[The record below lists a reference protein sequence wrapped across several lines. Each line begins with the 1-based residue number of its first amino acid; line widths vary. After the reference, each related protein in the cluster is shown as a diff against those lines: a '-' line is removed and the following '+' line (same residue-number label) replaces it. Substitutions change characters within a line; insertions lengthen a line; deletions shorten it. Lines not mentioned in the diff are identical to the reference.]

1 MGRYNLFEGYGIEIE
16 YMIVDRDTL
25 KVRPVADKLLEK
37 LAGELVNE
45 VFIDGIGYS
54 NELVKHVIEIKTEGP
69 QKYKDMADNFS
80 NAVDRINGI
89 LAEMNCMI
97 MPTAMHPTMNPL
109 TETELWQDEN
119 AEIYEAY
126 DRIFNCKGHG
136 WSNLQSV
143 HINMPFNGDD
153 QFEKL
158 HAAIRCVLPII
169 PALCASSPMVE
180 GTQTGLADNRLDFYR
195 NNQRSVPF
203 VAGNVIPERV
213 FSEAEYNE
221 KIFDEL
227 AKAIAPHDPE
237 EILEPIWLNSRGAIA
252 RFDRGAVEIR
262 LVDVQECPQAD
273 IAVVKLISETVRH
286 LSLTGDLEKM
296 KKIDEAEMYTILLSC
311 IREGENALVSHK
323 DLLDIYGMPEA
334 KAVELWRA
342 MFLRTGMDADKQYA
356 PALLNIFS
364 HGTLSTRIKEALI
377 SRSIEAVYAELCG
390 CLKENELF
398 NG

>member
-1 MGRYNLFEGYGIEIE
+1 
-16 YMIVDRDTL
+16 
-25 KVRPVADKLLEK
+25 
-37 LAGELVNE
+37 
-45 VFIDGIGYS
+45 
-54 NELVKHVIEIKTEGP
+54 
-69 QKYKDMADNFS
+69 
-80 NAVDRINGI
+80 
-89 LAEMNCMI
+89 
-97 MPTAMHPTMNPL
+97 
-109 TETELWQDEN
+109 
-119 AEIYEAY
+119 
-126 DRIFNCKGHG
+126 
-136 WSNLQSV
+136 
-143 HINMPFNGDD
+143 
-153 QFEKL
+153 
-158 HAAIRCVLPII
+158 
-169 PALCASSPMVE
+169 
-180 GTQTGLADNRLDFYR
+180 
-195 NNQRSVPF
+195 
-203 VAGNVIPERV
+203 
-213 FSEAEYNE
+213 
-221 KIFDEL
+221 
-227 AKAIAPHDPE
+227 
-237 EILEPIWLNSRGAIA
+237 
-252 RFDRGAVEIR
+252 VEIR

-311 IREGENALVSHK
+311 IRGGENALVSHK